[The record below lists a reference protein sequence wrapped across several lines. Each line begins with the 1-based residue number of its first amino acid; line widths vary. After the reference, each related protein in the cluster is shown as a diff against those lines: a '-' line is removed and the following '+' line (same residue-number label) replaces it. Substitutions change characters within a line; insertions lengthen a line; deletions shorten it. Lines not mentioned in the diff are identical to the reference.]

1 MVKLCVI
8 NPKVGQV
15 SNTSYHI
22 AVLCLLLALQFF
34 SYFITINEFLGQAI
48 DLDVTTA
55 AAATGASHASFD
67 AMKALPHKSK
77 VSIRICAG
85 GRCSFCRRAMF
96 FLCQLT
102 FF

>member
-1 MVKLCVI
+1 LPTFSI
-8 NPKVGQV
+8 
-15 SNTSYHI
+15 TI
-22 AVLCLLLALQFF
+22 F

-77 VSIRICAG
+77 VS
-85 GRCSFCRRAMF
+85 SDLCRRAMF
-96 FLCQLT
+96 FLSEGDVLFVST
-102 FF
+102 DFFLISV